1 MAASRG
7 KRQILSPLSKKK
19 SADEPYKRRLYGRK
33 QTRPPGK
40 ERQGHMDSLL
50 PRLLLEITEGK
61 TLNPDALYP
70 RSYSQLWLEIGFGN
84 GEHLAELMRRHPDCA
99 YIGAEPFTNGMGAFL
114 KHIANDPHENIRV
127 WMDDAIF
134 LVNALPDACLD
145 GIYVL
150 NPDPWPK
157 KRHAKRRIISREN
170 LDRFARVLKPGT
182 DLIMSTDVDRLADWM
197 TIQSCMHPSFEWR
210 AERVSDWRITP
221 KDWIPTRYEQKGA
234 KAGRRQTYLFF
245 KRI

>member
-7 KRQILSPLSKKK
+7 KKRILSPLSKKK
-19 SADEPYKRRLYGRK
+19 SADEPYKRQLYGRK

-50 PRLLLEITEGK
+50 PRLQLEVKDGQK
-61 TLNPDALYP
+61 LKPAALFRRP
-70 RSYSQLWLEIGFGN
+70 FSQLWLEIGFGN
-84 GEHLAELMRRHPDCA
+84 GEHLAELIRRHPDHA
-99 YIGAEPFTNGMGAFL
+99 FIGAEPFINGMGAFL
-114 KHIANDPHENIRV
+114 KHIANDPHDLIRV

-170 LDRFARVLKPGT
+170 LDRFARVLKPGA
-182 DLIMSTDVDRLADWM
+182 DLIMSTDVDQLADWM
-197 TIQSCMHPSFEWR
+197 TTQACNHAAFEWQ
-210 AERVSDWRITP
+210 AERVADWRVAP
-221 KDWIPTRYEQKGA
+221 NDWISTRYEQKGA
-234 KAGRRQTYLFF
+234 KAGRRQTYLLF